1 MITNWRKSS
10 YSGSTANSECVE
22 VSVAPAQPVV
32 GVRDTKNRAAGHLE
46 VSRTTWTT
54 FVRHVTR

>member
-1 MITNWRKSS
+1 MIENWRKSS

-22 VSVAPAQPVV
+22 VGTTPAKDMV
-32 GVRDTKNRAAGHLE
+32 GIRDTKSRELGHLD
-46 VSRTTWTT
+46 VSRRTWTT